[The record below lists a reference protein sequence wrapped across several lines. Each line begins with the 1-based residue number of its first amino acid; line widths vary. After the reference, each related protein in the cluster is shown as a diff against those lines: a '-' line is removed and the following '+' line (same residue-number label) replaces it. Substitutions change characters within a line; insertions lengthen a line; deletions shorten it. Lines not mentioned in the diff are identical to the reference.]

1 MNFSGQYCPGC
12 VTFHQVGVGGTQTAI
27 SCASNGQSLN
37 VNTSFTAPNSPGV
50 YYITMY
56 NTLDYQ
62 CNTVNYTNSA
72 STAIAVIVVK
82 DLTPPTI
89 TCPANISKNTDI
101 GVCGATVTF
110 SAATATDNCS
120 ATVTQTTNF
129 TSGQTF
135 PVGTTTISYSAKDP
149 SNNSAGCSFNVVVT
163 DNETPKIICPANIS
177 VNTDLGVCGAKVSF
191 SDATATDNCSATVTQ
206 TTIYTSG
213 QTFPVGTTTI
223 SYSAKDPSNNTAA
236 CSFNVIVTDNE
247 TPKIICPA
255 NISVNTDLGVC
266 GAKVSFSDATATD
279 NCSATVTQTTTYT
292 SGQTFPVGSTTISY
306 SAKDPSNNLATCSFN
321 VVVTDNEA
329 PKITCP
335 ANISVNTDLGVCGAK
350 VNFTV
355 SANDNC
361 SFTANLTG
369 LASGSTFP
377 VGKTIDVFKATDA
390 SNNTSTCT
398 FNVVVTDNEAPKIT
412 CPANISVNTD
422 AGVCGAKVSFNAAT
436 ATDNCSA
443 IVTQTTSYI
452 SGQAFPVGST
462 TITYSAKDPSNNT
475 VSCSFSVV
483 VKDKEAPKITCPAS
497 VTKSSD
503 VGICGAKYSFSTPI
517 ATDNCAAI
525 VTQTSGLTSGSTF
538 PVGINTVTFTAT
550 DPSGNT
556 TSCSFTVTVN
566 SLASFNPNV
575 CYNIV
580 NKSSGLPIVL
590 EGSNAYQYSA
600 KQTKVQSFK
609 LVLLPNGNLK
619 IVSSSDKNGK
629 SLSDEAPKDNNQA
642 KLKNY
647 DDDKGQSDWQ
657 INCSNGYYIITHKA
671 SGQVL
676 TLGASK
682 DEGKT
687 PIVVAA
693 ANGSNSQLWS
703 LVATTCSPL
712 DDDLQSKTVSNI
724 TGYAE
729 TQRNVI
735 DFTTNQGLTT
745 DFYTAEKINKVSGK
759 FEMFDKRA
767 NNEVTDKVKF
777 LAFYDNVPYEGDN
790 FYRIK
795 STFLDG
801 TVAYT
806 DIQQINNRVASEF
819 SVFPNPTDEEAW
831 IDLKAFAGKE
841 VKLEL
846 TDLAGRTLQ
855 LEVINEA
862 TTAPHKLD
870 LSPYTTG
877 LYFIKVQTKGR
888 QVLTIKLQV
897 AK

>member
-1 MNFSGQYCPGC
+1 MAACSFNVV
-12 VTFHQVGVGGTQTAI
+12 VTD
-27 SCASNGQSLN
+27 NE
-37 VNTSFTAPNSPGV
+37 AP
-50 YYITMY
+50 
-56 NTLDYQ
+56 
-62 CNTVNYTNSA
+62 
-72 STAIAVIVVK
+72 K
-82 DLTPPTI
+82 I
-89 TCPANISKNTDI
+89 TCPANISVNTDV
-101 GVCGATVTF
+101 GVCGAKVSF
-110 SAATATDNCS
+110 SDAAATDNCF
-120 ATVTQTTNF
+120 ATVTQTTAY

-135 PVGTTTISYSAKDP
+135 PVGTTTIGYSAKDP
-149 SNNSAGCSFNVVVT
+149 SNNMAACSFNVVVT
-163 DNETPKIICPANIS
+163 DNEAPKITCPANIS

-206 TTIYTSG
+206 TTAYTSG

-223 SYSAKDPSNNTAA
+223 SYSAKDPSNNMAA
-236 CSFNVIVTDNE
+236 
-247 TPKIICPA
+247 
-255 NISVNTDLGVC
+255 
-266 GAKVSFSDATATD
+266 
-279 NCSATVTQTTTYT
+279 
-292 SGQTFPVGSTTISY
+292 
-306 SAKDPSNNLATCSFN
+306 CSFN

-350 VNFTV
+350 V
-355 SANDNC
+355 
-361 SFTANLTG
+361 
-369 LASGSTFP
+369 TF
-377 VGKTIDVFKATDA
+377 
-390 SNNTSTCT
+390 S
-398 FNVVVTDNEAPKIT
+398 
-412 CPANISVNTD
+412 
-422 AGVCGAKVSFNAAT
+422 AAT

-443 IVTQTTSYI
+443 TVTQTSAFT
-452 SGQAFPVGST
+452 SGQTFPVGST

-475 VSCSFSVV
+475 VSCSFNVVVKDNEAPKTTCPANISVNTDLGVCGAKVSFASATATDNCSAIVTQTTSYISGQTFPVGTTTITYSAKDPSNNTVSCSFTVV
-483 VKDKEAPKITCPAS
+483 VKDKEAPKITCPSS

-503 VGICGAKYSFSTPI
+503 VGICGAKYSFSTPT
-517 ATDNCAAI
+517 ATDNCSAT
-525 VTQTSGLTSGSTF
+525 VTQTSGLASGSTF
-538 PVGINTVTFTAT
+538 PVGINTITFTAT

-590 EGSNAYQYSA
+590 DGNNAYQYSA
-600 KQTKVQSFK
+600 KQTKVQSFN

-629 SLSDEAPKDNNQA
+629 SLTDEAPKKNNQA

-657 INCSNGYYIITHKA
+657 INCSNGYYVITHKA

-676 TLGASK
+676 TVGTSQ

-693 ANGSNSQLWS
+693 ANGGNSQLWS
-703 LVATTCSPL
+703 LVATTCPPL
-712 DDDLQSKTVSNI
+712 DDDIQSKTVSNI
-724 TGYAE
+724 TGYGE

-735 DFTTNQGLTT
+735 DFTTNQGLKT
-745 DFYTAEKINKVSGK
+745 DFYTAEKINNASGK
-759 FEMFDKRA
+759 FQMLEQRA
-767 NNEVTDKVKF
+767 NTDVTDKIKF
-777 LAFYDNVPYEGDN
+777 IAFYDNVPYEGDN

-801 TVAYT
+801 TVTYT
-806 DIQQINNRVASEF
+806 DIQQINTRVSSDF

-846 TDLAGRTLQ
+846 TDLAGKTLQ
-855 LEVINEA
+855 LEVIQEA

-870 LSPYTTG
+870 LTGYSTG
-877 LYFIKVQTKGR
+877 LYFIKVQAIGR
-888 QVLTIKLQV
+888 QVLTKKLQV
-897 AK
+897 DK